1 MRVARIVGQGTSFY
15 HCVSRIV
22 DKQMKLTATEKSRFN
37 ALMKKVAAFCGV
49 EILSYALMNNHIH
62 LLLMVPEK
70 REYSEDEVTERI
82 RALYGDIRADEFAE
96 QLRQYHREELE
107 NNVAVLMRKYTYR
120 MHDLSQFMKTLMQRA
135 TMSYNG
141 RHDRTGHLWENRFK
155 SILIEGKKG
164 ALETMTA
171 YIELNAVRAGIVE
184 TPEEYRFCSLG
195 AAVAGDKPARRGIE
209 LLVQVITGQT
219 HSWDTVLKIYRKHVY
234 MQAEMHTKK
243 GNTIDKEKIAEVL
256 ENGGKLSFV
265 ELMHCKVRYFSD
277 GVVLGSQVFVEDVFQ
292 KHRNQ
297 FGLKRK
303 TGARKPR
310 YGGLGDIYTLRGLRK
325 NPVSVSPG

>member
-1 MRVARIVGQGTSFY
+1 MRIARIVGQGTSFY

-37 ALMKKVAAFCGV
+37 ALMKKVAAFSGV

-82 RALYGDIRADEFAE
+82 RALYGDIIADEFSDT
-96 QLRQYHREELE
+96 LRQCHDDGRD
-107 NNVAVLMRKYTYR
+107 NDAAMLMCKYTYR

-141 RHDRTGHLWENRFK
+141 RHDRTGHLWENRSK

-164 ALETMTA
+164 AVETMTA

-184 TPEEYRFCSLG
+184 TPEKYRFCGLG
-195 AAVAGDKPARRGIE
+195 AAIAGDKTARRGIE
-209 LLVQVITGQT
+209 TLVQIMTGKEQ
-219 HSWDTVLKIYRKHVY
+219 SWETVLKIYRKHVY
-234 MQAEMHTKK
+234 MQAEAHTKK
-243 GNTIDKEKIAEVL
+243 GNTIDREKIAEVL
-256 ENGGKLSFV
+256 EKGGKLSFV

-277 GVVLGSQVFVEDVFQ
+277 GVVLGSQIFVEDVFQ
-292 KHRNQ
+292 KHRDQ

-325 NPVSVSPG
+325 KPISVSPG